1 MNRIGSKI
9 MTTDRFDLYEFRK
22 TFSIPAANI
31 RSIINKL
38 GMKVVKVDGKDYVE
52 AEGNEEFIGR
62 QILIHAVLEF
72 RATMDIKST
81 LNGNYRVYPLRE
93 YKNYEVDELTP
104 ALKRTP
110 NKKPY
115 DIKSAPISGN
125 VGITHPSVSNE
136 DEAPE
141 EQEDTE

>member
-1 MNRIGSKI
+1 

-52 AEGNEEFIGR
+52 AEGNDEFIGR

-81 LNGNYRVYPLRE
+81 LNGDYRKYPIRE
-93 YKNYEVDELTP
+93 YRNYEVEELTP

-110 NKKPY
+110 NKQTY
-115 DIKSAPISGN
+115 DIKPVPKSGN
-125 VGITHPSVSNE
+125 VGITQPSVSTDN
-136 DEAPE
+136 DP
-141 EQEDTE
+141 QEDTEDNE

>member
-1 MNRIGSKI
+1 

-52 AEGNEEFIGR
+52 AKGNDEFIGR